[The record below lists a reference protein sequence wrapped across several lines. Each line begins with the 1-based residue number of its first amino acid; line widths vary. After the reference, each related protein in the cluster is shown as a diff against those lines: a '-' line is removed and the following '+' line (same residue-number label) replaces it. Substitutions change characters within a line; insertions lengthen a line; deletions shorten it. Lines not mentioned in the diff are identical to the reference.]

1 MTVQRVQI
9 EPERPTVPHGWW
21 PAEWVRHQARPLVAW
36 VLLGVLVTIGVSAS
50 ASFRSGPVLV
60 ETLKGATF
68 VGMASAAQ
76 FFAVVGGGI
85 DLSVGSVATLSGMMA
100 AVIMNGRGDAISL
113 AVLASLGIGL
123 AVGTINGLVVNF
135 LRISPLITTFGMY
148 YILQG
153 VAYTYSVNP
162 VGQAAPSFY
171 NLYSDTVAGIPMLLL
186 IVAVFWVACWYVA
199 RHTAFGKHLYAVG
212 GDRDA
217 ARLAGVRVVRVSIAS
232 YILAAVIAA
241 MAGLLELTQTGVG
254 APDLGATLLLS
265 TVTAV
270 VIGGVSLFGGRGSV
284 IGVLGGALVLGFLND
299 LFNTLQVNAFYQ
311 ELIQGLI
318 ILAALGIYRQ
328 KVRGNR

>member
-1 MTVQRVQI
+1 VSVQVEQ
-9 EPERPTVPHGWW
+9 ERLTGPDGRSS
-21 PAEWVRHQARPLVAW
+21 AEWARRQARPLVAW
-36 VLLGVLVTIGVSAS
+36 VLLAVLVTMGVSAS

-60 ETLKGATF
+60 ETLKGTTF

-76 FFAVVGGGI
+76 FFAVIGGGI
-85 DLSVGSVATLSGMMA
+85 DLSVGSVATLSGMFG
-100 AVIMNGRGDAISL
+100 AVIMNGHDSGIPL
-113 AVLASLGIGL
+113 AVAASLGIGL
-123 AVGTINGLVVNF
+123 AVGAINGLLVNL

-153 VAYTYSVNP
+153 VGYTYSVNP

-171 NLYSDTVAGIPMLLL
+171 NLYVDTVAGIPVLLL
-186 IVAVFWVACWYVA
+186 IMAAFWVACWYVA
-199 RHTAFGKHLYAVG
+199 RQTVFGRHLYAVG
-212 GDRDA
+212 GDRAA
-217 ARLAGVRVVRVSIAS
+217 ARLAGVRTLRVSTAS
-232 YILAAVIAA
+232 YILCALIAA

-284 IGVLGGALVLGFLND
+284 IGVLGGALVLGFLNE
-299 LFNTLQVNAFYQ
+299 LFSTLQVNAFYQ

-318 ILAALGIYRQ
+318 ILAALGSYRQ
-328 KVRGNR
+328 KVGGGR

>member
-1 MTVQRVQI
+1 VSVHV
-9 EPERPTVPHGWW
+9 EPERLTAPDGRR
-21 PAEWVRHQARPLVAW
+21 PAEWARRQARPLIPWALLAVMVA
-36 VLLGVLVTIGVSAS
+36 VGVSAS
-50 ASFRSGPVLV
+50 ASFRSGPVFV

-100 AVIMNGRGDAISL
+100 AVIMNGHDRAIPL

-123 AVGTINGLVVNF
+123 GVGTINGLTINI

-153 VAYTYSVNP
+153 VGYTYSVNP

-171 NLYSDTVAGIPMLLL
+171 NLYSDTVAGIPVVLL
-186 IVAVFWVACWYVA
+186 IMAVFWTACWYTA
-199 RHTAFGKHLYAVG
+199 RQMAFGKHLYAVG

-217 ARLAGVRVVRVSIAS
+217 ARLAGVPVAQVSVAS
-232 YILAAVIAA
+232 YILCAVIAA

-284 IGVLGGALVLGFLND
+284 IGVLGGALVLGFLNEI
-299 LFNTLQVNAFYQ
+299 FNTLQVNAFYQ

-318 ILAALGIYRQ
+318 VIAALGIYRQ
-328 KVRGNR
+328 KRGTR